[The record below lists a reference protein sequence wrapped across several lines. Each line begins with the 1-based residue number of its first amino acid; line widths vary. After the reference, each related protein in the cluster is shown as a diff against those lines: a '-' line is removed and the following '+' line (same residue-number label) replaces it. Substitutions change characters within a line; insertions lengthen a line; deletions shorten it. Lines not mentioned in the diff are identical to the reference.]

1 MPAIF
6 GITVPWITGSTKDED
21 ASTSAE
27 DNSPSCPQNAPPEN
41 TVNRES
47 KHQSTDL
54 AHTSSP
60 SSLKQEPASDSMAMQ
75 NLEREVSTQSS
86 TSSLNTDRRRY
97 PLGATGLPSARGPL
111 HLPRPQTQPAVS
123 NPLVETQSQYHG
135 IVDEINTVARGR
147 KNGERIVRT
156 QRSRSAR
163 SVHPEA
169 RRPRIYIDSHSSPN
183 LRQMRTS
190 CRTSSQEKPLKT
202 CLKQQANT
210 TTPMPACEAKKDLT
224 EPVDHKL
231 RRTKT
236 VDFQKSKPL
245 TSEPPLTA
253 TRSQSGKSMATQA
266 GESSDQ
272 NVQSPTTVRRT
283 STCPSIIPFM
293 KGDPAESAVTRT
305 DVHVVATS
313 PSLNWASKAARPKKD
328 TNSSTP
334 TMWIVDSGNGT
345 YKVIWD
351 GLPTENN
358 YSPTAMKGLERVN
371 TKLTEWSDSQSP
383 SDLSKSTVVVYP
395 EEGSHQHHSEH
406 SMDNAGDNGDAL
418 VPPPNSTRTSTVP
431 SRGQSHPASV
441 SLSRETSDE
450 EFALDSS
457 FQQKS
462 LGSLPPDPDQGKWS
476 DLLID
481 ARGRLQDEVAARRI
495 SQFRQNDTKFHGHRD
510 SVTIAHDR
518 LSRTM
523 GTPRDL
529 YAHRDSIALAKRRMH
544 AKDHGTSGIRN
555 APWLDVLDFGAQA
568 DNEESRHG
576 NSRSRRPT
584 RGRGP
589 KSFS

>member
-6 GITVPWITGSTKDED
+6 GITVPWTTGNTKDED

-27 DNSPSCPQNAPPEN
+27 DNNPSCPQNVPPEN
-41 TVNRES
+41 TVTCDTN
-47 KHQSTDL
+47 HQSTDL

-60 SSLKQEPASDSMAMQ
+60 SGLEQASTSDSMAMQ
-75 NLEREVSTQSS
+75 TRKREASTQSS
-86 TSSLNTDRRRY
+86 TSSLGTDRRRH
-97 PLGATGLPSARGPL
+97 PLGATGLPSTRVSL
-111 HLPRPQTQPAVS
+111 HSSRPQTRRAVS
-123 NPLVETQSQYHG
+123 NSSVETRSQYHG
-135 IVDEINTVARGR
+135 IVDEMNTTARGR
-147 KNGERIVRT
+147 TGEGILRA

-163 SVHPEA
+163 PVHPET

-183 LRQMRTS
+183 LRQMTTS
-190 CRTSSQEKPLKT
+190 HRTSSQEKPLKT
-202 CLKQQANT
+202 CLKQKANT
-210 TTPMPACEAKKDLT
+210 KTPMPACEAKKDLT

-236 VDFQKSKPL
+236 VEFQKSKTL
-245 TSEPPLTA
+245 TGTPALIA
-253 TRSQSGKSMATQA
+253 TRSQSGKSMVTQA

-272 NVQSPTTVRRT
+272 NAQSPAKVRRT
-283 STCPSIIPFM
+283 STCPSTIPFM

-305 DVHVVATS
+305 DVHIVATS
-313 PSLNWASKAARPKKD
+313 PSLNWASKAAQD
-328 TNSSTP
+328 TNPSTP
-334 TMWIVDSGNGT
+334 TMWIVDAGNGM

-358 YSPTAMKGLERVN
+358 YTPTAMKGLERVN
-371 TKLTEWSDSQSP
+371 TKLTEWSGSQSP

-395 EEGSHQHHSEH
+395 GEGSHQYHLEH
-406 SMDNAGDNGDAL
+406 LVDTAGDNGDAL
-418 VPPPNSTRTSTVP
+418 VPPPNSARTSTVP

-450 EFALDSS
+450 EFAPDSR
-457 FQQKS
+457 FQQKL

-495 SQFRQNDTKFHGHRD
+495 SQFHQNDTKFHGHRD
-510 SVTIAHDR
+510 SVAVAHDR

-529 YAHRDSIALAKRRMH
+529 YAHRDSIALAKRRMY
-544 AKDHGTSGIRN
+544 AKDHGTSGVRN
-555 APWLDVLDFGAQA
+555 VPWLDVLDFGAQA
-568 DNEESRHG
+568 DNEESRYG
-576 NSRSRRPT
+576 NSRSRRPK

>member
-6 GITVPWITGSTKDED
+6 GITVPWTTGNTKDED

-27 DNSPSCPQNAPPEN
+27 DNNPPCPQNVPPEN
-41 TVNRES
+41 TFSCDTN
-47 KHQSTDL
+47 HQSTDL

-60 SSLKQEPASDSMAMQ
+60 SGLEQEPASDSMVKQ
-75 NLEREVSTQSS
+75 TRKREASTQSS
-86 TSSLNTDRRRY
+86 TSSLSTDRRRH
-97 PLGATGLPSARGPL
+97 PLGATGLPSTRASL
-111 HLPRPQTQPAVS
+111 HSPRPRTQRAVS
-123 NPLVETQSQYHG
+123 NSSVETRSQYHG
-135 IVDEINTVARGR
+135 TVDEMNTAARGR
-147 KNGERIVRT
+147 TGEGILRA

-163 SVHPEA
+163 PVHPET

-190 CRTSSQEKPLKT
+190 HRTSSQEKPLKT
-202 CLKQQANT
+202 CLKQKANT
-210 TTPMPACEAKKDLT
+210 TTPMPVCETKKELT
-224 EPVDHKL
+224 ETIDHKL

-236 VDFQKSKPL
+236 VDFQKSK
-245 TSEPPLTA
+245 TSTGTPAPIA
-253 TRSQSGKSMATQA
+253 TRSQSGKSVVTQA

-272 NVQSPTTVRRT
+272 NAQSPAKVRRT
-283 STCPSIIPFM
+283 STCPSTIPFM
-293 KGDPAESAVTRT
+293 KGDPAESAVTCT
-305 DVHVVATS
+305 DVHIVATS
-313 PSLNWASKAARPKKD
+313 PSLNWASKAARPEKD
-328 TNSSTP
+328 TNPSTP
-334 TMWIVDSGNGT
+334 TMWIVDAGNGM

-358 YSPTAMKGLERVN
+358 YTPTAMKGLERVN
-371 TKLTEWSDSQSP
+371 TKLTEWSGSQSP
-383 SDLSKSTVVVYP
+383 SDISKSTGVVCP
-395 EEGSHQHHSEH
+395 EEGSHQYHSEH
-406 SMDNAGDNGDAL
+406 PVVTAGDNGDVL

-441 SLSRETSDE
+441 SLSRETSDD
-450 EFALDSS
+450 EFALDSR
-457 FQQKS
+457 FQQKP

-481 ARGRLQDEVAARRI
+481 ARGRLKDEVAARRI
-495 SQFRQNDTKFHGHRD
+495 SQFHQNDTKFHGHRD
-510 SVTIAHDR
+510 SVAVAHDR

-544 AKDHGTSGIRN
+544 AKDHATSGVRSV
-555 APWLDVLDFGAQA
+555 PWLDVLDFGTQA
-568 DNEESRHG
+568 DNEESRYG
-576 NSRSRRPT
+576 NSRPRRPT

>member
-6 GITVPWITGSTKDED
+6 GITVPWTTGNTKDED

-27 DNSPSCPQNAPPEN
+27 DNNPSCPQDAPEN
-41 TVNRES
+41 TENTV
-47 KHQSTDL
+47 TDL

-60 SSLKQEPASDSMAMQ
+60 SGLEQEPRSDSMAMQ
-75 NLEREVSTQSS
+75 TRKREASTQSS
-86 TSSLNTDRRRY
+86 TSSLSTDRRRH
-97 PLGATGLPSARGPL
+97 PLGATGLPSPRASL
-111 HLPRPQTQPAVS
+111 HPPRPQTRRAVS
-123 NPLVETQSQYHG
+123 NSSVETRSQYHG
-135 IVDEINTVARGR
+135 IVDEMNTAARGR
-147 KNGERIVRT
+147 TGEGIIRA

-163 SVHPEA
+163 PVHPEA

-183 LRQMRTS
+183 LRQVRTS
-190 CRTSSQEKPLKT
+190 QRTSSQEKPLKT
-202 CLKQQANT
+202 CLKQKANT

-236 VDFQKSKPL
+236 VDFQKSKTL
-245 TSEPPLTA
+245 TGTPALIV
-253 TRSQSGKSMATQA
+253 TRSQSGKSMVTQA

-272 NVQSPTTVRRT
+272 NAQSPAKVRRI
-283 STCPSIIPFM
+283 STCPSTIPFM
-293 KGDPAESAVTRT
+293 KGNPAESAVTCT
-305 DVHVVATS
+305 DVHIVATS
-313 PSLNWASKAARPKKD
+313 PSLNWASKAAQD
-328 TNSSTP
+328 TNPSTP
-334 TMWIVDSGNGT
+334 TMWIIDAGNGM

-358 YSPTAMKGLERVN
+358 YTPTAMKGLERVN
-371 TKLTEWSDSQSP
+371 TKLTEWSGSQSP

-395 EEGSHQHHSEH
+395 EEGSHQYHLEH
-406 SMDNAGDNGDAL
+406 LVGTAGGNGDAL

-450 EFALDSS
+450 ELAPDSR

-481 ARGRLQDEVAARRI
+481 ARGRLQDEVTARRI

-510 SVTIAHDR
+510 SVAVAHDR
-518 LSRTM
+518 LSRIM

-529 YAHRDSIALAKRRMH
+529 YAHRDSVALAKRRMH
-544 AKDHGTSGIRN
+544 AKDPVTSGVRN
-555 APWLDVLDFGAQA
+555 VPWLDVLDFGAQA
-568 DNEESRHG
+568 DNEESAHG
-576 NSRSRRPT
+576 NSRSRQPT
-584 RGRGP
+584 GGRGP

>member
-6 GITVPWITGSTKDED
+6 GITVPWTTGNTKDED

-27 DNSPSCPQNAPPEN
+27 DNNPSCPQNVPPEN
-41 TVNRES
+41 TVTCDTN
-47 KHQSTDL
+47 HQSTDL

-60 SSLKQEPASDSMAMQ
+60 SGLEQEPASDSMAMQ
-75 NLEREVSTQSS
+75 TRKREASTQSS
-86 TSSLNTDRRRY
+86 TSSLSTDRRRH
-97 PLGATGLPSARGPL
+97 PLGATGLPSTRASL
-111 HLPRPQTQPAVS
+111 HPPRPQTRRAVS
-123 NPLVETQSQYHG
+123 NSSVETRSQYHG
-135 IVDEINTVARGR
+135 FVDEMNAAARGR
-147 KNGERIVRT
+147 TGEGIVRA

-163 SVHPEA
+163 PVHPEA
-169 RRPRIYIDSHSSPN
+169 RRHRIYIDSHSSPD
-183 LRQMRTS
+183 LRQVRTS
-190 CRTSSQEKPLKT
+190 HRTSSQEKPLKT
-202 CLKQQANT
+202 CLKQKANT

-224 EPVDHKL
+224 EPVDHKI

-236 VDFQKSKPL
+236 VDFQKAKTL
-245 TSEPPLTA
+245 TGTPALIS
-253 TRSQSGKSMATQA
+253 TRSQSGKSMVTQA
-266 GESSDQ
+266 GELSDQ
-272 NVQSPTTVRRT
+272 NAQSPAKVRRT
-283 STCPSIIPFM
+283 STCPSTTPFM

-305 DVHVVATS
+305 DVHIVATS
-313 PSLNWASKAARPKKD
+313 PSLNWASKAAQD
-328 TNSSTP
+328 TNPSTP
-334 TMWIVDSGNGT
+334 TMWIVDAGNGM

-358 YSPTAMKGLERVN
+358 YTPTAMKGLERVN
-371 TKLTEWSDSQSP
+371 TKLTEWYGSQSP
-383 SDLSKSTVVVYP
+383 LDLSKSTVVVYP
-395 EEGSHQHHSEH
+395 EERSHQYHSEH
-406 SMDNAGDNGDAL
+406 LVGTVGDNGDAL

-450 EFALDSS
+450 EFVPDSR

-462 LGSLPPDPDQGKWS
+462 LGSLPSDPDQGKWS

-495 SQFRQNDTKFHGHRD
+495 SQFHQNDTKFHGHRD
-510 SVTIAHDR
+510 SVAVAHDR
-518 LSRTM
+518 LSRSM

-544 AKDHGTSGIRN
+544 AKDHATSGVRN
-555 APWLDVLDFGAQA
+555 VPWLDVLDFGAQA
-568 DNEESRHG
+568 DNEESGYG
-576 NSRSRRPT
+576 NSRSQRPT

>member
-1 MPAIF
+1 
-6 GITVPWITGSTKDED
+6 
-21 ASTSAE
+21 
-27 DNSPSCPQNAPPEN
+27 
-41 TVNRES
+41 
-47 KHQSTDL
+47 
-54 AHTSSP
+54 
-60 SSLKQEPASDSMAMQ
+60 MAMQ
-75 NLEREVSTQSS
+75 TRKREASTQSS
-86 TSSLNTDRRRY
+86 TSSLSTDRRRH
-97 PLGATGLPSARGPL
+97 PLGATGLPSPRASL
-111 HLPRPQTQPAVS
+111 HPPRPQTRRAVS
-123 NPLVETQSQYHG
+123 NSSVETRSQYHG
-135 IVDEINTVARGR
+135 IVDEMNTAARGR
-147 KNGERIVRT
+147 TGEGIIRA

-163 SVHPEA
+163 PVHPEA

-183 LRQMRTS
+183 LRQVRTS
-190 CRTSSQEKPLKT
+190 QRTSSQEKPLKT
-202 CLKQQANT
+202 CLKQKANT

-236 VDFQKSKPL
+236 VDFQKSKTL
-245 TSEPPLTA
+245 TGTPALIV
-253 TRSQSGKSMATQA
+253 TRSQSGKSMVTQA

-272 NVQSPTTVRRT
+272 NAQSPAKVRRI
-283 STCPSIIPFM
+283 STCPSTIPFM
-293 KGDPAESAVTRT
+293 KGNPAESAVTCT
-305 DVHVVATS
+305 DVHIVATS
-313 PSLNWASKAARPKKD
+313 PSLNWASKAAQD
-328 TNSSTP
+328 TNPSTP
-334 TMWIVDSGNGT
+334 TMWIIDAGNGM

-358 YSPTAMKGLERVN
+358 YTPTAMKGLERVN
-371 TKLTEWSDSQSP
+371 TKLTEWSGSQSP

-395 EEGSHQHHSEH
+395 EEGSHQYHLEH
-406 SMDNAGDNGDAL
+406 LVGTAGGNGDAL

-450 EFALDSS
+450 ELAPDSR

-481 ARGRLQDEVAARRI
+481 ARGRLQDEVTARRI

-510 SVTIAHDR
+510 SVAVAHDR
-518 LSRTM
+518 LSRIM

-529 YAHRDSIALAKRRMH
+529 YAHRDSVALAKRRMH
-544 AKDHGTSGIRN
+544 AKDPATSGVRN
-555 APWLDVLDFGAQA
+555 VPWLDVLDFGAQA
-568 DNEESRHG
+568 DNEESAHG

-584 RGRGP
+584 GGRGP

>member
-6 GITVPWITGSTKDED
+6 GITVPWTTGNTKDED

-27 DNSPSCPQNAPPEN
+27 DNNPSCPQNAPPEN
-41 TVNRES
+41 IGTYDI
-47 KHQSTDL
+47 KPQSTDL
-54 AHTSSP
+54 THTSSP
-60 SSLKQEPASDSMAMQ
+60 SGLEHESTSDSMAMQ
-75 NLEREVSTQSS
+75 TRKREASMQSS
-86 TSSLNTDRRRY
+86 TSSLSTDRRRH
-97 PLGATGLPSARGPL
+97 PLGVTGLPSTRASF
-111 HLPRPQTQPAVS
+111 HSPRPQTRRAVS
-123 NPLVETQSQYHG
+123 NSSVETRSQYHG
-135 IVDEINTVARGR
+135 IADEMDTAARGR
-147 KNGERIVRT
+147 TGEGILKA

-163 SVHPEA
+163 PVHPEA
-169 RRPRIYIDSHSSPN
+169 GRPRIYIDSYSSPN

-190 CRTSSQEKPLKT
+190 RRTSSQEKPLKT
-202 CLKQQANT
+202 CLKQKANT
-210 TTPMPACEAKKDLT
+210 TTPMPACEAKKDLIN
-224 EPVDHKL
+224 PVDHKL
-231 RRTKT
+231 CRTKT

-245 TSEPPLTA
+245 TGKLPLIS
-253 TRSQSGKSMATQA
+253 TRSSSEKSMVTEA

-272 NVQSPTTVRRT
+272 NVQLPAKVRRT
-283 STCPSIIPFM
+283 STCPSTIPFM

-305 DVHVVATS
+305 DVHIVATS
-313 PSLNWASKAARPKKD
+313 PSLNWASKAARPEKD
-328 TNSSTP
+328 TNPSTP
-334 TMWIVDSGNGT
+334 TMWIVDAGNGM

-358 YSPTAMKGLERVN
+358 YTPTAMKGLERVN
-371 TKLTEWSDSQSP
+371 TKLTEWSGSQSP
-383 SDLSKSTVVVYP
+383 SDLFKSTAVVYP
-395 EEGSHQHHSEH
+395 EEGSHQYHLEH
-406 SMDNAGDNGDAL
+406 LVDTAGDNGDSL
-418 VPPPNSTRTSTVP
+418 VPPPNSTRTSTVT

-450 EFALDSS
+450 EFAPDSR

-481 ARGRLQDEVAARRI
+481 ARGRLKDEVAARSI
-495 SQFRQNDTKFHGHRD
+495 SQFHQNDTKFHGHRD
-510 SVTIAHDR
+510 SVAVAHDR

-529 YAHRDSIALAKRRMH
+529 YAYRDSIALAKRRMH
-544 AKDHGTSGIRN
+544 AKDHATSGVRN
-555 APWLDVLDFGAQA
+555 VPWLDVLDFGAQA
-568 DNEESRHG
+568 DNEESSHG